1 MFYIS
6 YKRNINNKFILD
18 AKIDE
23 RDIPSRL
30 VLSKDGRS
38 LCVGCSMDVTPEEL
52 FASEWR
58 VDPRIL
64 NEKRSALYVVY
75 YDESGCT
82 FATDNSGRELIF
94 YYHSEDHFVL
104 SDSFWGILKIIKP
117 SYDDLDAGV
126 IAEMIA
132 SAGGVPC
139 DNSTPVKGLY
149 WLPVNTICS
158 FNARTGDFVK
168 RTYADTKRTCEVTS
182 LDEAVE
188 SFDRCMSEMAS
199 FLAKEHAGARFGL
212 GLSGGL
218 DSRVAL
224 HYLEEAGIRPAAFN
238 LCVTRPH
245 KLFLAASVLNARS
258 LANAAHVDYRE
269 VEWRPETVRSK
280 MEVMLISNPLG
291 TCGHYTN
298 AYKYETRG
306 LPEFDV
312 LVTAGQAIGPNLV
325 GGTVVSNAD
334 AMSEEEVFDLLYTV
348 CTGDILPYA
357 YTETLIRGKLNIRGD
372 GPGSEVWDKIVTPEV
387 LERMAQRIRAFIEN
401 RYERNFTAADTLM
414 DYRTSALGAVGRDGA
429 YESLFGSKRSYT
441 IYTPFLVHE
450 GLKWDISLIKDRLI
464 LKELIKRKIPE
475 FAVVGEE
482 TYGGLGS
489 SSKLR
494 RRVEKLSFLLRGSGI
509 MAQEWYA
516 GHSAIHEAFFEDMSG
531 KCEWFYTMFP
541 ITKEFKN
548 VWRMSPSR
556 RNAVWE
562 LKRLID
568 CIETKRYLS
577 FE

>member
-6 YKRNINNKFILD
+6 YKQKNKKFVLD
-18 AKIDE
+18 ANVNARE
-23 RDIPSRL
+23 IPSRL
-30 VLSKDGRS
+30 AISKDGRS
-38 LCVGCSMDVTPEEL
+38 FCVGCSVDVTPEEL

-58 VDPRIL
+58 TDPRIL
-64 NEKRSALYVVY
+64 NETCSALYIVH
-75 YDESGCT
+75 YDENGCT

-94 YYHSEDHFVL
+94 CYHSDDCLVL
-104 SDSFWGILKIIKP
+104 SDSFWGILKIIQP
-117 SYDDLDAGV
+117 SYDDLDPEIV
-126 IAEMIA
+126 AEMIA

-139 DNSTPVKGLY
+139 DNATPIKGLF

-158 FNARTGDFVK
+158 FDACTGEFTK
-168 RTYADTKRTCEVTS
+168 RVYADTKRTCEITS
-182 LDEAVE
+182 LNEAVE
-188 SFDRCMSEMAS
+188 SFDWCMGKMAS
-199 FLAKEHAGARFGL
+199 YLAREHAGERFGL

-224 HYLEEAGIRPAAFN
+224 HYLEGAGIRPTAFN

-245 KLFLAASVLNARS
+245 KLFLATSVLNARS
-258 LANAAHVDYRE
+258 LARAAHADYRE
-269 VEWRPETVRSK
+269 VEWRPETVRVK
-280 MEVMLISNPLG
+280 MDAMLIHNPLG
-291 TCGHYTN
+291 TCGHSTN
-298 AYKYETRG
+298 AYKYETQG

-334 AMSEEEVFDLLYTV
+334 TMSKEEVFDCLYTI

-357 YTETLIRGKLNIRGD
+357 YTEGLVRGKLNAKRD
-372 GPGSEVWDKIVTPEV
+372 GAGHEAWEEIITTTVTNS
-387 LERMAQRIRAFIEN
+387 MAQRIRCFIDD
-401 RYERNFTAADTLM
+401 RYRRGFTAADTLM
-414 DYRTSALGAVGRDGA
+414 DYRTSALGAIGRDGA
-429 YESLFGSKRSYT
+429 YESLFGTKRSYT
-441 IYTPFLVHE
+441 IYTPFLVRE
-450 GLKWDISLIKDRLI
+450 GLKWDVPLVKERLV

-475 FAVVGEE
+475 FAEVGEE
-482 TYGGLGS
+482 TYGGLDT

-494 RRVEKLSFLLRGSGI
+494 SGLGKLVFLLRGSGI

-516 GHSAIHEAFFEDMSG
+516 RHPAIREAFLEDMTSQ
-531 KCEWFYTMFP
+531 CEWFFAMFP
-541 ITKEFKN
+541 CTRKYEEI
-548 VWRMSPSR
+548 WQMSPSR